1 VTERAGEIMRV
12 GEVKLV
18 REGEDTENQ
27 LASVERLF

>member
-1 VTERAGEIMRV
+1 VIERAGEMTRV

-27 LASVERLF
+27 LASVKRLF